1 MKKFLIIII
10 LISGCSSSKN
20 NLKTNVSDI
29 NFTDNLSIEEFQ
41 NRLNEYAQNSPYPN
55 IDE

>member
-1 MKKFLIIII
+1 MKKFLIFII

-20 NLKTNVSDI
+20 ESRTNVSDI
-29 NFTDNLSIEEFQ
+29 SFNDNLSIEEFQ

-55 IDE
+55 IEE